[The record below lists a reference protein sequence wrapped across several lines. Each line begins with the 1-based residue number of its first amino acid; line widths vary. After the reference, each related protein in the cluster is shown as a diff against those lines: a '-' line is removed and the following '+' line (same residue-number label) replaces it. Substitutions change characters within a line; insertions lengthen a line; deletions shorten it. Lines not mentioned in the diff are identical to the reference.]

1 VSGKPS
7 NDNAFAGFDPL
18 AGSGKEEGT
27 TSALGAGLRGVV
39 GGAAP
44 GLLGVLPG
52 AGAGA
57 VIGETVFPFGGG
69 LVGGIAGGIAGGFA
83 GAEAVSA
90 GQNWLLNKVPKFRDM
105 LGQGEEQKRR
115 DEEEHPVASF
125 LGGIAPFAVTM
136 SPFSMGKKLL
146 PENAT
151 TWQRLA
157 ANPLTSRLFSGGIM
171 GGMQIGQEAVHE
183 ENINWNRVAVATGF
197 GLVWNKPTRF
207 GEAISEYGARPART
221 LFGVPHPTPA
231 TERPPTPS
239 EVSEQN
245 VAGPGV
251 TEATFMGSEQ
261 RNPTAEAA
269 AQHTAG
275 VEESLIGPVRSPELE
290 TTARQKEPDLFAEYD
305 ALQTRV
311 NTERAWINS
320 RNEPKPYQFLE
331 LEERRDA
338 LQKELDEHT
347 AARNGYDRGPR
358 ARQLKAQIRQIEAE
372 HTELRERGEAFAAG
386 EAAETPEIAQSRK
399 RLTEADAELRALAP
413 RVQAA
418 YRAAADY
425 TGAQTVAPPPPE
437 VAAPQQP
444 TAETPA
450 GVTQAGVPVG
460 AATPQ
465 AAGSVSE
472 QRAFIAKDIEGKMIA
487 AGRPPEEAALAGQ
500 LVAARYVARA
510 QRFGGAL
517 GTALDLYKSEG
528 PKIIGGRV
536 VTKAP
541 EPTPGAPPSAL
552 PTNRAE
558 LAAYLAAGGDVS
570 AAPKGGPV
578 PAMRE
583 ATSVGR
589 AAAEREIEG
598 QPPAAAHEIEKLEPQ
613 DQVTIKLNKPI
624 EEDGR
629 SYGPDLHGE
638 YMTQAG
644 MHFVSVPT
652 EDGMGHHVLGP
663 IEPENVASVTVTKSR
678 AQISSERYEQA
689 RGAAV
694 PGTLE
699 RTRGGYEGRLTDL
712 AKAAANEKD
721 TNRKGQI
728 ETQFDDVADEIALA
742 QKKRKWLLAEAEYRA
757 GGGTEEHPSRLE
769 FAGGSANDALM
780 KFEKPKATD
789 FEPNQEARRASSKT
803 LKEPGGP
810 QDTLARLRKEGFGAD
825 YSVANPDGDPNR
837 SVLLVTSPG
846 GKEAGRI
853 TLTGT
858 REGNAWKWE
867 PKAQQK
873 NITGEDGQRLKQII
887 ADQSAPA
894 KPAAEP
900 IPAEAWKK
908 TEQGT
913 QLADLDGIRTDVWQD
928 QFGRW
933 HWVVNDD
940 RPGIGH
946 QIGGGSVES
955 EAQAKAEAASGVQLA
970 RQRNPQA
977 AEEPLPPITEVTKRA
992 PRGPAAKD
1000 PEHYSLL
1007 EFLAKNGGL
1016 RPEPDTIAIFGGK
1029 NPFIPGFGKLFRA
1042 TGKSTDRALEAAVE
1056 AGYIHDQG
1064 RISGGETQV
1073 LPEDLRNLM
1082 IEEERG
1088 NKQYKVGRE
1097 GPQKKVDVDEQR
1109 RHIDDTIDAALE
1121 SQGEK
1126 PESLPSDRR
1135 ERMIQIMQHEGV
1147 SDPLEAWEQA
1157 MLEAER
1163 HGAETGGIEAESQSK
1178 NIPGWDVEF
1187 PNEPG
1192 AAPAAGAEAKAPGE
1206 QAAGAEVGGGARGT
1220 GGGDR
1225 EQALKADDLAH
1236 LSDEDIRNF
1245 FQGRTLYQG
1254 AKGSI
1259 RFTEGNRPIITML
1272 QDADASTIIHEL
1284 GHGWLEE
1291 LARDSQHPVA
1301 PESIRQDMQA
1311 VAKWLGIDSVDALS
1325 ETTKSGAPTAKARK
1339 AHERFATGFEQYM
1352 REGKAPS
1359 PELANVFARFKAW
1372 LLDLY
1377 KTITGLGKEI
1387 SPEIR
1392 AVFDR
1397 MLTEEPQHTVVGP
1410 ERPGGPTIT
1419 DIHEAD
1425 AKLTE
1430 PHEGEQ
1436 ARDRVIAERERY
1448 AEEQPQNI
1456 KAELEGSVAKQ
1467 AEQQGAKPTGE
1478 GGGGPSGPGE
1488 VVGGGAGPEP
1498 VTAGGGGGEEPGK
1511 IVKGGSP
1518 ARPESP
1524 TIPGAGREPAGGAE
1538 GEHPLASGPAPDH
1551 LPRGERKDVDLAGNI
1566 RVENLTSIE
1575 SVAQAIHDSA
1585 ERNDD
1590 FQHVRGGPV
1599 TKNMLWD
1606 LSSEMGINP
1615 ATMDDKALEAHLER
1629 LLGGMRDMAPKV
1641 LAARRLEKQS
1651 ATMVSDLMKR
1661 AALSDSDE
1669 DAIEL
1674 AKAIQRHDLITTA
1687 LSGGTAS
1694 WGRTGSAFHDISEGW
1709 TGTDLNAM
1717 LKANTGRTLFQI
1729 KQLARLGAELDK
1741 TGSISMLVRDSGRK
1755 SFGRMIVEYW
1765 INGLISGPQTH
1776 ITYTVGNTLLAL
1788 EKMGP
1793 ETALAAGIGAI
1804 RRAAGR
1810 EGETVRLGE
1819 MAAGVR
1825 GIKEGFW
1832 PAVQSA
1838 FEATRTGV
1846 TTLLP
1851 GEDINKRLMP
1861 AFSQGSELVKP
1872 AVLNEAATFHDAM
1885 GTAYGIMRGLRDA
1898 IVAGA
1903 ALQRAGGRPG
1913 APLYGWEYSPL
1924 GAIPNFQYRGG
1935 TVLPLG
1941 DIARAPSRMI
1951 AAIHSFF
1958 RPLNYS
1964 IDINQRA
1971 YRAAANENLTGT
1983 AFAARAAELR
1993 QSPSPE
1999 MMEAGH
2005 NAATELTLMGAGG
2018 KITAQL
2024 SGLTNTEFFAAKDT
2038 EGKTIPGTGI
2048 PLLKFIDPFV
2058 HISSN
2063 VIKQSIV
2070 QRTPFGILSNEI
2082 RADLLGRNGPVAAD
2096 TAAARMIAG
2105 TALSLLFGGLAAE
2118 GYVSGSEPKNREDA
2132 AIWRQ
2137 VYQAHSVRIGDTWYA
2152 MNRLGPM
2159 GMLLSTSADLYEVAH
2174 QAERGE
2180 FTKAA
2185 AHLQHAITQNILDES
2200 FMRGPSDLVKAI
2212 QDPVRYGGGY
2222 IRNFLSSFVPYSV
2235 AMGQMARASDPYT
2248 RQARTVVDAIKSKVP
2263 GLSQSLMPRR
2273 DIWGEI
2279 MPSRESL
2286 GPPGMTAIWEQ
2297 QVNND
2302 PVNMALLN
2310 LGLHVAAVEKKIRNV
2325 ELTPEQYDDWSR
2337 LAGRLAK
2344 SRMDLIVR
2352 SPSFQNMPPALQ
2364 HDLII
2369 EQLHQ
2374 SREVARNMM
2383 FMKYPSILVDA
2394 RSAKMEK
2401 RLNIGNTQ

>member
-1 VSGKPS
+1 MDMRATMFERQETEAKRMVNEADQTKSQQEVKS
-7 NDNAFAGFDPL
+7 EVLKL
-18 AGSGKEEGT
+18 ADEAASIGEEGFAKGMRT
-27 TSALGAGLRGVV
+27 
-39 GGAAP
+39 AAE
-44 GLLGVLPG
+44 GGVLR
-52 AGAGA
+52 A
-57 VIGETVFPFGGG
+57 ESLEFYRNR
-69 LVGGIAGGIAGGFA
+69 IADLKAQK
-83 GAEAVSA
+83 GAEDA
-90 GQNWLLNKVPKFRDM
+90 GPVKEDYGIVDM
-105 LGQGEEQKRR
+105 IRGDKDAENDYRKITELKN
-115 DEEEHPVASF
+115 PPAVASV
-125 LGGIAPFAVTM
+125 L
-136 SPFSMGKKLL
+136 
-146 PENAT
+146 
-151 TWQRLA
+151 
-157 ANPLTSRLFSGGIM
+157 
-171 GGMQIGQEAVHE
+171 
-183 ENINWNRVAVATGF
+183 
-197 GLVWNKPTRF
+197 
-207 GEAISEYGARPART
+207 
-221 LFGVPHPTPA
+221 
-231 TERPPTPS
+231 
-239 EVSEQN
+239 
-245 VAGPGV
+245 
-251 TEATFMGSEQ
+251 
-261 RNPTAEAA
+261 EAA
-269 AQHTAG
+269 AKKFADLVAKINAEGFKFHDVNSSTA
-275 VEESLIGPVRSPELE
+275 
-290 TTARQKEPDLFAEYD
+290 D
-305 ALQTRV
+305 
-311 NTERAWINS
+311 
-320 RNEPKPYQFLE
+320 
-331 LEERRDA
+331 
-338 LQKELDEHT
+338 H
-347 AARNGYDRGPR
+347 
-358 ARQLKAQIRQIEAE
+358 
-372 HTELRERGEAFAAG
+372 LREEKG
-386 EAAETPEIAQSRK
+386 
-399 RLTEADAELRALAP
+399 
-413 RVQAA
+413 QASSI
-418 YRAAADY
+418 
-425 TGAQTVAPPPPE
+425 
-437 VAAPQQP
+437 
-444 TAETPA
+444 
-450 GVTQAGVPVG
+450 
-460 AATPQ
+460 
-465 AAGSVSE
+465 AGSTVRLLKGLRRENGNADSD
-472 QRAFIAKDIEGKMIA
+472 RVKADI
-487 AGRPPEEAALAGQ
+487 
-500 LVAARYVARA
+500 
-510 QRFGGAL
+510 
-517 GTALDLYKSEG
+517 
-528 PKIIGGRV
+528 
-536 VTKAP
+536 
-541 EPTPGAPPSAL
+541 
-552 PTNRAE
+552 TN
-558 LAAYLAAGGDVS
+558 V
-570 AAPKGGPV
+570 
-578 PAMRE
+578 
-583 ATSVGR
+583 
-589 AAAEREIEG
+589 EREIEG
-598 QPPAAAHEIEKLEPQ
+598 QKPA
-613 DQVTIKLNKPI
+613 
-624 EEDGR
+624 
-629 SYGPDLHGE
+629 
-638 YMTQAG
+638 
-644 MHFVSVPT
+644 
-652 EDGMGHHVLGP
+652 
-663 IEPENVASVTVTKSR
+663 
-678 AQISSERYEQA
+678 
-689 RGAAV
+689 
-694 PGTLE
+694 
-699 RTRGGYEGRLTDL
+699 
-712 AKAAANEKD
+712 
-721 TNRKGQI
+721 
-728 ETQFDDVADEIALA
+728 
-742 QKKRKWLLAEAEYRA
+742 
-757 GGGTEEHPSRLE
+757 
-769 FAGGSANDALM
+769 
-780 KFEKPKATD
+780 
-789 FEPNQEARRASSKT
+789 
-803 LKEPGGP
+803 
-810 QDTLARLRKEGFGAD
+810 
-825 YSVANPDGDPNR
+825 
-837 SVLLVTSPG
+837 
-846 GKEAGRI
+846 
-853 TLTGT
+853 
-858 REGNAWKWE
+858 
-867 PKAQQK
+867 
-873 NITGEDGQRLKQII
+873 
-887 ADQSAPA
+887 
-894 KPAAEP
+894 PAAEP
-900 IPAEAWKK
+900 APEIPAEAWKK

-940 RPGIGH
+940 RHGIGH

-977 AEEPLPPITEVTKRA
+977 TPEEPLPPITEVTKRA